1 MGGVTVTVVHV
12 VDVVAVLHHRVAAIR
27 PVLVFVTFM
36 DDVHHVVALVVMP
49 VMRPVDVAVV
59 KVVRVVLVGKRD
71 VTALG
76 AVLMRMIGVS
86 PMRLHV
92 FDLSWA
98 ASYCKPPQQRSAAL
112 ASGRNLFVSPLD
124 QVVCRVAILEPSKA
138 DRDGGA
144 RDTCGERRAHGGK
157 ALARV
162 VDSNSR

>member
-98 ASYCKPPQQRSAAL
+98 ASYCKPPPAEFSGACERSKPLRQPAG
-112 ASGRNLFVSPLD
+112 SGRL
-124 QVVCRVAILEPSKA
+124 PS
-138 DRDGGA
+138 RHPGA
-144 RDTCGERRAHGGK
+144 EQGRP
-157 ALARV
+157 
-162 VDSNSR
+162 